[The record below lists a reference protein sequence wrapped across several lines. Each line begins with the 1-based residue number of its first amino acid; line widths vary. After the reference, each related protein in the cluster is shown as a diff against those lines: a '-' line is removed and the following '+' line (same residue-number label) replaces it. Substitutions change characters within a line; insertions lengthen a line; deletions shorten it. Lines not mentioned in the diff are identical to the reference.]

1 MKTILII
8 DDEHG
13 VCEDL
18 EDRIAAMGHHS
29 GSVHCLE
36 HALDAI
42 EKSDTAIDLILLD
55 LEIPVKPEGP
65 TRRQTGL
72 ALLERLV
79 AQPGTPPIIIITSHG
94 KGQHNLCRDVMQQGA
109 KGFIMKPFDEDP
121 PETQIKKVLGNR
133 VSEVTPAQGPLR
145 PFQGGELVAHESHF
159 DLAGVE
165 IGGNRTGTIIRRVL
179 TVLAPK
185 PGEKGIRMSAKA
197 LSEALGNIGEASIR
211 SAINEFRTQCSD
223 KMRAAGWDCDKNDII
238 ETPPGNGYRI
248 NSWITVREGLD
259 EHVRPQ
265 IDSDADQI
273 LKLFSVHPTRTHRQV
288 REGVN
293 FPVLRV
299 KAALARLTDIKRLK
313 HVSGSGS
320 TTTYGLV

>member
-1 MKTILII
+1 
-8 DDEHG
+8 
-13 VCEDL
+13 
-18 EDRIAAMGHHS
+18 
-29 GSVHCLE
+29 VHCLE
-36 HALDAI
+36 HALTAI

-121 PETQIKKVLGNR
+121 PETQIKKVLGNG
-133 VSEVTPAQGPLR
+133 VSEVAPAQGPLR

-165 IGGNRTGTIIRRVL
+165 IGGNRTGTIIRRAL

-248 NSWITVREGLD
+248 KHWITVREGLD
-259 EHVRPQ
+259 APVKPQ
-265 IDSDADQI
+265 IEEDADAILRHFNGRPRLTRRQI
-273 LKLFSVHPTRTHRQV
+273 GDGVTFSVH
-288 REGVN
+288 
-293 FPVLRV
+293 RV
-299 KAALARLTDIKRLK
+299 KVALARLTDLKRLK
-313 HVSGSGS
+313 HVSGSGV
-320 TTTYGLV
+320 TTTYELISPP